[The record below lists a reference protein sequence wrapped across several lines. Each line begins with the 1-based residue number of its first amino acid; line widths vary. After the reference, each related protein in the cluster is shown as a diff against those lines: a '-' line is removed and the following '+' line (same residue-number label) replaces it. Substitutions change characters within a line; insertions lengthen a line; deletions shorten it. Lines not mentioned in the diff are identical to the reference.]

1 MGNGSFMDVN
11 GREWAA
17 CGRGLYLE
25 ALSCKEKAGRTGL
38 STSNVRYK
46 IMFFAS
52 GTDSS
57 VPLFRIF
64 LFLRALVNGN
74 YP

>member
-1 MGNGSFMDVN
+1 MGCL
-11 GREWAA
+11 RA
-17 CGRGLYLE
+17 GLCLG
-25 ALSCKEKAGRTGL
+25 ASACKEKAGRTGL
-38 STSNVRYK
+38 STSGVRYK

-74 YP
+74 HP